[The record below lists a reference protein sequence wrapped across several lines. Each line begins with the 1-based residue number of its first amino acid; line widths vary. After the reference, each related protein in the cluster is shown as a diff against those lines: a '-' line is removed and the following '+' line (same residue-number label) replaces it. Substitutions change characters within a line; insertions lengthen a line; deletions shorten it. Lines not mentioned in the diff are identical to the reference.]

1 MKQNASETESSW
13 HFRKNLKACLQ
24 SKKSYLMPPS
34 RHRHFHP
41 ILILPVKMVKLL
53 EPDANTTV
61 LWLQTLPLPIVA
73 MSSILNVAEFLDP
86 SLKTFPCTKTS
97 PARVKTSLF
106 SYYFAMW
113 LPLSKVIVF
122 FCYFLQYNETV
133 FDQPVRRLLPL
144 PCFYGSS
151 QWLLKVKIICKR
163 VNFVKK

>member
-1 MKQNASETESSW
+1 MSTKQEIVSDAAFKASPFSSDFNFACKDGQVTATRCKYYCPLVANLTITNA
-13 HFRKNLKACLQ
+13 K
-24 SKKSYLMPPS
+24 
-34 RHRHFHP
+34 
-41 ILILPVKMVKLL
+41 
-53 EPDANTTV
+53 
-61 LWLQTLPLPIVA
+61 
-73 MSSILNVAEFLDP
+73 SSILNVAEFLDP

-106 SYYFAMW
+106 SYYFEMW

-151 QWLLKVKIICKR
+151 QWLLKVKITCKR